1 MLGNFLRE
9 CGVTERLSKAA
20 QNEIINA
27 VTIFLG
33 TPVGITMTGSR
44 FLTEETL
51 MILGLGVVAFGVAT
65 ASGVLMAKLLSERL
79 VVPSSLRA
87 GLETIFEIAPDL
99 EVDVPKMWDAIGRVI
114 GKTILIISSLRAL
127 N

>member
-1 MLGNFLRE
+1 ME
-9 CGVTERLSKAA
+9 ERLNARTMSTFAGALIEACLEKRT
-20 QNEIINA
+20 NEQSLA
-27 VTIFLG
+27 
-33 TPVGITMTGSR
+33 
-44 FLTEETL
+44 
-51 MILGLGVVAFGVAT
+51 
-65 ASGVLMAKLLSERL
+65 GVLMAKLLSERL